1 MINESKGTPDI
12 IREIINE
19 NSKSINL
26 IILNGVDESLNLE
39 INKSSNQRKGKVLL
53 NCILNINFYFA
64 DSKTY
69 NGDIKFYKCIESG
82 FKNCEINIYLPNK
95 NIEKISVYKS
105 LIHELTHLYELYQIK
120 DFFKKSS
127 WMKSMN
133 LYEFDKLDINSG
145 LVRYF
150 RDIFYAS
157 LPHEIR
163 ANLSSLEVF
172 LIGLRSKDEKYL
184 RDELEKTTEWS
195 RYRAISEFNPENYL
209 YDLIN
214 RYGLDFTI
222 SSFNLFN
229 KVLEIR
235 TNLIINKE
243 QLLKYFKRWKVYFSD
258 ISKDY
263 KYKIENKIKKIIEV
277 DENKYGTEIYEDKIL
292 KYSDYL
298 KETITYSRNQ
308 KLDDILSIDYQNY
321 FENWNPVL
329 NKEVLDYIE
338 LNKKNLCEL
347 WDNQKSEEENIEFL
361 TQYFT
366 EYPDEMNSIVNSDK
380 IKSLVPISGIKNAAP
395 VFQNIGGV
403 RDFKSF

>member
-1 MINESKGTPDI
+1 MINESMGTPDI

-26 IILNGVDESLNLE
+26 IILNGVNKSLNLK

-53 NCILNINFYFA
+53 NCILNINFYFT
-64 DSKTY
+64 DSKNY
-69 NGDIKFYKCIESG
+69 NGDIKFYKCIESD
-82 FKNCEINIYLPNK
+82 FKDCEINIYLPNK

-127 WMKSMN
+127 WMKTMN

-184 RDELEKTTEWS
+184 KDELENTTEWS
-195 RYRAISEFNPENYL
+195 RYKAISEFNPENYL
-209 YDLIN
+209 IDLLN

-222 SSFNLFN
+222 NSFNSFN

-235 TNLIINKE
+235 TNKISNKE
-243 QLLKYFKRWKVYFSD
+243 QLIKYFKKWKRYFSD

-263 KYKIENKIKKIIEV
+263 KLKIENKIKKVIEV
-277 DENKYGTEIYEDKIL
+277 DESNYGTEIYEDKIL

-298 KETITYSRNQ
+298 KDSIKYSRDC
-308 KLDDILSIDYQNY
+308 KLNDILSINYQKY

-329 NKEVLDYIE
+329 NKRVKDYIE
-338 LNKKNLCEL
+338 LNKQHLTEL
-347 WDNQKSEEENIEFL
+347 WDDEKSEEENISFL
-361 TQYFT
+361 TDYFT
-366 EYPDEMNSIVNSDK
+366 EHPDEMNSIINPDK
-380 IKSLVPISGIKNAAP
+380 VKTVTPVTGIKNSAP
-395 VFQNIGGV
+395 ILQNIGGV
-403 RDFKSF
+403 KDFKSF

>member
-1 MINESKGTPDI
+1 MINESMGTPDI

-26 IILNGVDESLNLE
+26 IILNGVNKSLNLE

-53 NCILNINFYFA
+53 NCILNINFYFT
-64 DSKTY
+64 DSKNY
-69 NGDIKFYKCIESG
+69 NGDIKFYKCIESD
-82 FKNCEINIYLPNK
+82 FKDCEINIYLPNK

-127 WMKSMN
+127 WMKTMN

-184 RDELEKTTEWS
+184 KDELENTTEWS
-195 RYRAISEFNPENYL
+195 RYKAISEFNPENYL
-209 YDLIN
+209 IDLLN

-222 SSFNLFN
+222 NSFNSFN

-235 TNLIINKE
+235 TNKISNKE
-243 QLLKYFKRWKVYFSD
+243 QLIKYFKKWKRYFSD

-263 KYKIENKIKKIIEV
+263 KLKIENKIKKVIEV
-277 DENKYGTEIYEDKIL
+277 DESNYGTEIYEDKIL

-298 KETITYSRNQ
+298 KDSIKYSRDC
-308 KLDDILSIDYQNY
+308 KLNDILSINYQKY

-329 NKEVLDYIE
+329 NKRVKDYIE
-338 LNKKNLCEL
+338 LNKQHLTEL
-347 WDNQKSEEENIEFL
+347 WDDEKSEEENISFL
-361 TQYFT
+361 TDYFT
-366 EYPDEMNSIVNSDK
+366 EHPDEMNSIINPDK
-380 IKSLVPISGIKNAAP
+380 VKTVTPVTGIKNSAP
-395 VFQNIGGV
+395 ILQNIGGV
-403 RDFKSF
+403 KDFKSF